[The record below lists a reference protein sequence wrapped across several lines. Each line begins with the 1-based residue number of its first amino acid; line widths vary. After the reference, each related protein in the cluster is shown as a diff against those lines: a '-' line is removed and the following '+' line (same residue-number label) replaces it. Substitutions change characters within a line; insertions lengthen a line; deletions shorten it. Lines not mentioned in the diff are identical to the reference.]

1 MESLAISEPMVT
13 RLQALADL
21 NRLRILDTLRDGERC
36 VCRLTET
43 LDMGQPLLSHH
54 LKVLREAGLVS
65 GRKDGRWVHY
75 SVIPEAVSEIEMLLA
90 GIREDAVA
98 AQERLPAYQTVLHRT
113 VSAQAIKPEPEPSWP
128 SR

>member
-13 RLQALADL
+13 RLQAIADL
-21 NRLRILDTLRDGERC
+21 NRLRILDTLRDGEHC

-65 GRKDGRWVHY
+65 GRKDGRWVYY

-98 AQERLPAYQTVLHRT
+98 AGPILDRC
-113 VSAQAIKPEPEPSWP
+113 
-128 SR
+128 